1 MGWDWVKYNVR
12 LFAIQESKRRA
23 KVRREEKNTIQKHL
37 QEAQI
42 NFQRHRNDET
52 KKELDFCR
60 TQMETFYDKKIEGTI
75 ILSRTRWHEYFLSLE
90 KRNNVRKH
98 IRKLCLSGVITTD
111 HEKKIL
117 EASSV

>member
-60 TQMETFYDKKIEGTI
+60 TQMETFYDKRTEGAI
-75 ILSRTRWHEYFLSLE
+75 IRSRARWHGYGE
-90 KRNNVRKH
+90 KVINVF
-98 IRKLCLSGVITTD
+98 
-111 HEKKIL
+111 
-117 EASSV
+117 